1 MSERRDSNS
10 GRPNRGAGPRG
21 AGASRGGGFSRGPR
35 RDDDRPS
42 RGPRPDGD
50 RPARG
55 RFDRDD
61 RPRRD
66 DDRPRRFDR
75 DDRPSRGP
83 RPDGDRPARGRFD
96 RDDRPSRGPRPDGDR
111 PARGRFDRDDR
122 PRRDDDRPRR
132 FDRDDRPS
140 RGPRPDGDRPARGRF
155 DRDDRPRRFDRDDR
169 PSRGR
174 FDRDDRPSRGRRPDG
189 DRPSRG
195 RFDRDDRPRRD
206 DDRPRRFDRDD
217 RPSRGPRP
225 DGDRDSRPSFRD
237 RDDRTSRG
245 RFDRDDRP
253 RRDDDRPRRFDRDD
267 RPRHFDEDRPG
278 RQDNRTAA
286 QRRSDEVNTRTGG
299 RRTTGEM
306 SGPPDRTSEIWVD
319 EGSTRPIRRP
329 EGIRARGTGRAQKGG
344 RKEVRALD
352 SVVEEFER
360 ALGTRA
366 SVRALKRYDAA
377 LQAFEAHRYE
387 DARKILNPMAKEYSS
402 VSAIHE
408 MLGLCLYRGGQWKR
422 ALTELETAVSLNPDW
437 IFNHAVIEDC
447 HRALG
452 NHQMVEKYWRE
463 LAEASP
469 HPELLAEGRIV
480 MAGSLSDRK
489 LFEEAHALMEKA
501 AGDMKRPSEYHL
513 RQWFVI
519 ADIYDKQ
526 GNVIQ
531 ARQFFERIA
540 LHDRQF
546 VDVAE
551 RLATLGA

>member
-1 MSERRDSNS
+1 MSERRDNNS
-10 GRPNRGAGPRG
+10 GRPSRGAGPRG

-61 RPRRD
+61 RPRR
-66 DDRPRRFDR
+66 
-75 DDRPSRGP
+75 
-83 RPDGDRPARGRFD
+83 
-96 RDDRPSRGPRPDGDR
+96 
-111 PARGRFDRDDR
+111 
-122 PRRDDDRPRR
+122 
-132 FDRDDRPS
+132 
-140 RGPRPDGDRPARGRF
+140 
-155 DRDDRPRRFDRDDR
+155 
-169 PSRGR
+169 
-174 FDRDDRPSRGRRPDG
+174 
-189 DRPSRG
+189 
-195 RFDRDDRPRRD
+195 
-206 DDRPRRFDRDD
+206 FDRDD

-237 RDDRTSRG
+237 RDDRPSRGRFDRDDRPSRGPRRDDDRPSRGRFDRDDRTSRG

-253 RRDDDRPRRFDRDD
+253 RRDDDRESRPPRGRFGRDD
-267 RPRHFDEDRPG
+267 RPRHFDEDRP
-278 RQDNRTAA
+278 RREDTRTAA

-360 ALGTRA
+360 ALGNRA

-387 DARKILNPMAKEYSS
+387 DARKILNPMAKEYSG
-402 VSAIHE
+402 VSAVHE

-469 HPELLAEGRIV
+469 HPELIAEGRIV
-480 MAGSLSDRK
+480 MAGSLCDRK

>member
-96 RDDRPSRGPRPDGDR
+96 RDDRP
-111 PARGRFDRDDR
+111 
-122 PRRDDDRPRR
+122 RRDDDRPRR

-155 DRDDRPRRFDRDDR
+155 DRDDRPSRGPRPDGDRDSRPSFRDRDDR

-387 DARKILNPMAKEYSS
+387 DARKILNPMAKEYSG